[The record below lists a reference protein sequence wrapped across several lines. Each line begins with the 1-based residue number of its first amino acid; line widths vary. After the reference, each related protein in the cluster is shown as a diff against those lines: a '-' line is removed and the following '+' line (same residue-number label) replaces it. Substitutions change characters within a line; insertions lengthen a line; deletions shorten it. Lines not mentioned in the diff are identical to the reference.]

1 MNNMMEREMK
11 QAELR
16 KVDAEIAKLI
26 AESAKIN
33 QEAAKMREESRWY
46 PFIVATGILTAA
58 TGFVALISKLF

>member
-1 MNNMMEREMK
+1 MK

-33 QEAAKMREESRWY
+33 QESRWY
-46 PFIVATGILTAA
+46 PLLIATGLVTSIAAILTVIAK
-58 TGFVALISKLF
+58 FL

>member
-1 MNNMMEREMK
+1 MK

-33 QEAAKMREESRWY
+33 QESRWY
-46 PFIVATGILTAA
+46 PLLIATGLVTSIATILTVIAK
-58 TGFVALISKLF
+58 FL